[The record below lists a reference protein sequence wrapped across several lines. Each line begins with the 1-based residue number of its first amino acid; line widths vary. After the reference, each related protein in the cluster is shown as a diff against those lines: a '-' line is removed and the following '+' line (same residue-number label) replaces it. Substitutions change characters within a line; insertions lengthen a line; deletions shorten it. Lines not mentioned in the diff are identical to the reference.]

1 MVMKPAAI
9 SVRVHSGWGALV
21 GVAGEP
27 GAEEVVERSRVEIV
41 DAKIPGVSQPY
52 HFAERLCASK
62 SLSEAQAHVDRCAA
76 SSGRLALTAIQQVVQ
91 RAEERGFHVIGAVV
105 LLSSAR
111 PLPEFAKVLAS
122 HALIHTAE
130 GEFFRTAFRDAFR
143 QLKIPVSGIP
153 DRDLDEHANAAFGKR
168 AASVR
173 NTIAALGR
181 ALGPPWT
188 QDQKSAA
195 LAAML
200 LLANHRALKASD
212 STTR

>member
-9 SVRVHSGWGALV
+9 GVRVHSGWGALV

-27 GAEEVVERSRVEIV
+27 GAEEIVERTRVEIV

-62 SLSEAQAHVDRCAA
+62 SLSEAQAHIDQCAA
-76 SSGRLALTAIQQVVQ
+76 ASGSLALSAIQQVVK
-91 RAEERGFHVIGAVV
+91 RTEDRGFHVIGAVV

-130 GEFFRTAFRDAFR
+130 GEFFRTAFREAFR
-143 QLKIPVSGIP
+143 QLEIPVTGIP
-153 DRDLDEHANAAFGKR
+153 ERDLEEHANAAFGKR
-168 AASVR
+168 ADSVHQKVSEF
-173 NTIAALGR
+173 GR
-181 ALGPPWT
+181 SLGPPWT
-188 QDQKSAA
+188 QDQKSAT

-200 LLANHRALKASD
+200 LLANHLAGIKTEHRN
-212 STTR
+212 

>member
-1 MVMKPAAI
+1 MVIKPAAI
-9 SVRVHSGWGALV
+9 GVRVHSGWGALV
-21 GVAGEP
+21 GVAG
-27 GAEEVVERSRVEIV
+27 GSGVEEVVERTRVEIV

-52 HFAERLCASK
+52 HFAERLCARK
-62 SLSEAQAHVDRCAA
+62 SLSEAQAHVDRCAVA
-76 SSGRLALTAIQQVVQ
+76 SGRLALTAIQQLVQ
-91 RAEERGFHVIGAVV
+91 RVEDRGFHVIGAVV

-143 QLKIPVSGIP
+143 QLKIPVAGIP
-153 DRDLDEHANAAFGKR
+153 ERDLEEHANAGFGKR
-168 AASVR
+168 AAAVHKK
-173 NTIAALGR
+173 IAELGR
-181 ALGPPWT
+181 SLGPPWT

-200 LLANHRALKASD
+200 VLGNSR
-212 STTR
+212 

>member
-1 MVMKPAAI
+1 MKPAAI
-9 SVRVHSGWGALV
+9 GVRVHSGWGALV
-21 GVAGEP
+21 GVAGAR
-27 GAEEVVERSRVEIV
+27 GAEEIIERTRVEIV

-62 SLSEAQAHVDRCAA
+62 SLREAQAHIDQCAA
-76 SSGRLALTAIQQVVQ
+76 ASGSLALTAILQVMK
-91 RAEERGFHVIGAVV
+91 RAEDRGFHLIGAVV

-130 GEFFRTAFRDAFR
+130 GEFFRTAFREAFR
-143 QLKIPVSGIP
+143 QLKIPVSGVP
-153 DRDLDEHANAAFGKR
+153 ERDLEEQANAVFGKR
-168 AASVR
+168 AASVHAR
-173 NTIAALGR
+173 IAIVGR

-195 LAAML
+195 LAAMI
-200 LLANHRALKASD
+200 LLAGSPKKKKSD
-212 STTR
+212 FSSL